1 MKTIVLF
8 RRRPDLTR
16 AAFQDYYETRHV
28 PLAIRHLRFDKYVRN
43 HLVAPA
49 GTDFDV
55 LSEFWLADAQAAAGL
70 AASPSGAL
78 LREDEARF
86 MTVERFRAAA
96 KESLVAGTPR
106 GVDSGSVRKYA
117 LLLHRPAAVAE
128 WDFLESIKD
137 SGRHL
142 FAGGRLARV
151 TLDIVRPIGGGSFPA
166 DAILSLWPNGR
177 FDDSVFG
184 AEAGLSG
191 MLTLES
197 HETAP
202 ESLSAAFA

>member
-16 AAFQDYYETRHV
+16 AAFREYYETRHV

-43 HLVAPA
+43 HLVAPEDA
-49 GTDFDV
+49 DFDV
-55 LSEFWLADAQAAAGL
+55 LSEFWLADSAAAGL
-70 AASPSGAL
+70 AASPAGAL

-86 MTVERFRAAA
+86 MTAERFRATA

-106 GVDSGSVRKYA
+106 GVDSGTVRKYA
-117 LLLHRPAAVAE
+117 LLLHRPAELAE
-128 WDFLESIKD
+128 WDFLESLKE

-142 FAGGRLARV
+142 FAGGRLTRV
-151 TLDIVRPIGGGSFPA
+151 TLDMVRPFGGGSFPA
-166 DAILSLWPNGR
+166 DAILSLWPNTL
-177 FDDSVFG
+177 FDDAVF
-184 AEAGLSG
+184 AADAAPSG

-197 HETAP
+197 QETSP